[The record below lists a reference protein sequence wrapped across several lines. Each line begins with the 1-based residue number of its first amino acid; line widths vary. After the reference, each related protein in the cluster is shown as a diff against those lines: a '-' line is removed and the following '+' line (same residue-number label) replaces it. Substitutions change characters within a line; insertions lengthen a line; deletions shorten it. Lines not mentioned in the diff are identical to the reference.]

1 MSTRVGTLRGSQAGR
16 SIWPAAILASLV
28 MLTIAVAAVSLGRD
42 QAPQTAQ
49 RDRTQQNRQA
59 VVGGTAA
66 NTPSELSGGTVGGP
80 AATALKISA
89 GSSSIAV
96 AGTPAVQAALIAG
109 RNAADAQSELSG
121 GSTGNT
127 PSELT
132 GGMFERYGRHQRI

>member
-1 MSTRVGTLRGSQAGR
+1 MSTRVGTLKGSATGR
-16 SIWPAAILASLV
+16 SLWPAAILVSLV
-28 MLTIAVAAVSLGRD
+28 MLTIAVAAVSLSRD
-42 QAPQTAQ
+42 QASQTTQ
-49 RDRTQQNRQA
+49 RDRVQQNPQS

-89 GSSSIAV
+89 GSSSIALG
-96 AGTPAVQAALIAG
+96 GTPAVQAALIAG

>member
-49 RDRTQQNRQA
+49 RDGTQQNRQA

-66 NTPSELSGGTVGGP
+66 NTP
-80 AATALKISA
+80 
-89 GSSSIAV
+89 
-96 AGTPAVQAALIAG
+96 
-109 RNAADAQSELSG
+109 SELSG